1 MKHFFPWIA
10 VFFLAGC
17 ATVPMTGR
25 KQLSFIPQGQLL
37 TLSDQS
43 YQEILGSVTLSRD
56 AAKTAELVEV
66 GRRVSSAAEAFMR
79 ENGMERDI
87 ANYRWEFKLVQD
99 DKTVNAFCMPGGKI
113 VFYTGIFPVA
123 QDANGLA
130 TVMGHE
136 IAHAIANHGGERM
149 SQQLMVQAGGL
160 GLAQLTQS
168 KPEMARQ
175 ILMQVYGAGAQVGL
189 LLPYSRAHE
198 FEADRIGLMLMA
210 RAGYD
215 PKTAVN
221 FWERMRKLGGARP
234 PEFLSTH
241 PADSRRIADLQKAI
255 PEAEKYYK

>member
-1 MKHFFPWIA
+1 M
-10 VFFLAGC
+10 
-17 ATVPMTGR
+17 R
-25 KQLSFIPQGQLL
+25 
-37 TLSDQS
+37 
-43 YQEILGSVTLSRD
+43 SR
-56 AAKTAELVEV
+56 
-66 GRRVSSAAEAFMR
+66 R
-79 ENGMERDI
+79 
-87 ANYRWEFKLVQD
+87 
-99 DKTVNAFCMPGGKI
+99 
-113 VFYTGIFPVA
+113 YT
-123 QDANGLA
+123 
-130 TVMGHE
+130 
-136 IAHAIANHGGERM
+136 ANHGGERM